1 VVYRTVDEPSWSAMS
16 KLILHMLMSIDGFI
30 ADHDD
35 VVNPATQ
42 WDLEMHRFYLELFTD
57 VGAAIFGRR
66 LYDQYVLHWNQVA
79 EGAIPPAT
87 PVELQ
92 WTQRL
97 RDMPKHVITRS
108 RPELVA
114 NTEILTGDI
123 SQRIVDLKQET
134 DGDLLLLCGPSLFA
148 QLTADGLIDRYMLY
162 VCPSALGQGVH
173 LFRDLPGHLV
183 LEHLR
188 TVPFSSGVNLLSYAP
203 VYRDVDGSVQV
214 PS

>member
-1 VVYRTVDEPSWSAMS
+1 MS
-16 KLILHMLMSIDGFI
+16 KLILHMLTSIDGFI
-30 ADHDD
+30 ADNDD
-35 VVNPATQ
+35 VVNPAAQ

-79 EGAIPPAT
+79 EGAIPPASH
-87 PVELQ
+87 VELQ

-97 RDMPKHVITRS
+97 RDMPKYVITRS

-134 DGDLLLLCGPSLFA
+134 AGDLLLLCGPSLLA
-148 QLTADGLIDRYMLY
+148 QLTAERLIDRFMLY

-173 LFRDLPGHLV
+173 LFRDLSSHLM

-188 TVPFSSGVNLLSYAP
+188 TVPFSSGVNLHSYAP
-203 VYRDVDGSVQV
+203 AYRDVDLPVQA

>member
-1 VVYRTVDEPSWSAMS
+1 MS

-35 VVNPATQ
+35 VVNPAAQ
-42 WDLEMHRFYLELFTD
+42 WDLEMHRFYLKLFTD
-57 VGAAIFGRR
+57 AGAAIFGRR
-66 LYDQYVLHWNQVA
+66 LYQQYVLHWNQVA

-114 NTEILTGDI
+114 NVDPELLTGDI

-134 DGDLLLLCGPSLFA
+134 GGDLLLMCGPSLVA
-148 QLTADGLIDRYMLY
+148 QLTADRLI
-162 VCPSALGQGVH
+162 GG
-173 LFRDLPGHLV
+173 
-183 LEHLR
+183 
-188 TVPFSSGVNLLSYAP
+188 
-203 VYRDVDGSVQV
+203 V
-214 PS
+214 PSWV